1 MTIYISSDHAGF
13 VKKHQLSERLAK
25 NYEVVDLGPEVLNP
39 NDDYPEFAERVG
51 NAVVLD
57 KSSLGIILCKS
68 GEGAAMAANKIHGI
82 RAALVWE
89 PHLAIET
96 RSDNDSNV
104 LALPADELSVDKLEE
119 IANKFITTPFS
130 GAERHKRRIAEIE
143 QIEDEQKD

>member
-1 MTIYISSDHAGF
+1 MTIYIASDHAGF

-25 NYEVVDLGPEVLNP
+25 KYEVVDLGPEVLNP

-51 NAVVLD
+51 NAVVQD
-57 KSSLGIILCKS
+57 KASLGIILCKS
-68 GEGAAMAANKIHGI
+68 GEGAAMAANKINGV

-96 RSDNDSNV
+96 RGDNDSNV

-119 IANKFITTPFS
+119 ITDKFVATPFS

-143 QIEDEQKD
+143 QIEEEQKE

>member
-1 MTIYISSDHAGF
+1 MTIYITSDHAGF

-25 NYEVVDLGPEVLNP
+25 KYEVVDLGPEMLNP
-39 NDDYPEFAERVG
+39 SDDYPEFAERVG
-51 NAVVLD
+51 NAVMQD
-57 KSSLGIILCKS
+57 KGSYGIILCKS
-68 GEGAAMAANKIHGI
+68 GEGAAMAANKINGV

-104 LALPADELSVDKLEE
+104 LALPADELSIEKLEE
-119 IANKFITTPFS
+119 IADKFVTTPFS

>member
-1 MTIYISSDHAGF
+1 MTLYIASDHAGF
-13 VKKHQLSERLAK
+13 IKKHQLADRLAK
-25 NYEVVDLGPEVLNP
+25 KHEVVDLGPDTLNP

-57 KSSLGIILCKS
+57 NNSLGIILCKS
-68 GEGAAMAANKIHGI
+68 GEGAAMAANKINGV

-89 PHLAIET
+89 PHLAVET

-104 LALPADELSVDKLEE
+104 LALPADELSLDTLEE
-119 IANKFITTPFS
+119 IIEKFITTPFS
-130 GAERHKRRIAEIE
+130 GAERHKRRIAELE